1 MDRAFAPV
9 QIGTVGDVGV
19 LVFVA
24 QGEINWHRHI
34 DEDEIFFDAR
44 VVRSKSTRSWVIH
57 FLRVGEALLIPKGV
71 AHHSGAIDSAIVLL
85 FRQQVMPERKN
96 GHRKHLATGEEPPLK
111 KIRFA
116 DVLSDSTPD
125 YQPMK
130 VAAMESH
137 AMTVFTARGS
147 GIEEE
152 SKTGGTML
160 YALYGE
166 LEIKTGFRE
175 GVTRTRADDFSA
187 TPDSLQTTCR
197 EERDC
202 GEVREGISHTASDHP
217 TGKLFAHYTPTE
229 EADDRQQNNGAQ

>member
-9 QIGTVGDVGV
+9 QIGTVGDIGV
-19 LVFVA
+19 LVFLA

-34 DEDEIFFDAR
+34 DEDEIFLTHEG
-44 VVRSKSTRSWVIH
+44 SIKIETQLGH
-57 FLRVGEALLIPKGV
+57 TLLRVGEALLIPKGV
-71 AHHSGAIDSAIVLL
+71 AHHSGAIESTIVLL

-96 GHRKHLATGEEPPLK
+96 GHRKNMATGEEPPLK

-137 AMTVFTARGS
+137 LMTVFTARGS
-147 GIEEE
+147 GIEEV
-152 SKTGGTML
+152 SKSGGTML

-166 LEIKTGFRE
+166 LEIRLDAERTALAQGQMTFLPRE
-175 GVTRTRADDFSA
+175 TRYRLHAEKSA
-187 TPDSLQTTCR
+187 IVVRFER
-197 EERDC
+197 E
-202 GEVREGISHTASDHP
+202 
-217 TGKLFAHYTPTE
+217 
-229 EADDRQQNNGAQ
+229 

>member
-1 MDRAFAPV
+1 MPLTILSPSETASRMDRAFAPV

-34 DEDEIFFDAR
+34 DEDEIFLTHEGS
-44 VVRSKSTRSWVIH
+44 VKINTQLGNTL
-57 FLRVGEALLIPKGV
+57 LRVGEALLIPKGV
-71 AHHSGAIDSAIVLL
+71 AHHSGATESAIVLL

-96 GHRKHLATGEEPPLK
+96 GHRKHLATGDEPPLK

-147 GIEEE
+147 GVEEE

-166 LEIKTGFRE
+166 LEIKLDSGKALLEQGQMTFLPRE
-175 GVTRTRADDFSA
+175 THYRLHAEKSA
-187 TPDSLQTTCR
+187 IV
-197 EERDC
+197 
-202 GEVREGISHTASDHP
+202 VRFE
-217 TGKLFAHYTPTE
+217 KE
-229 EADDRQQNNGAQ
+229 

>member
-1 MDRAFAPV
+1 MPLTILSPSETASRMDRAFAPV

-34 DEDEIFFDAR
+34 DEDEIFLTHEGS
-44 VVRSKSTRSWVIH
+44 VKINTQLGNTL
-57 FLRVGEALLIPKGV
+57 LRVGEALMIPKGV
-71 AHHSGAIDSAIVLL
+71 AHHSGATEPAIVLL

-111 KIRFA
+111 KVRFA

-137 AMTVFTARGS
+137 AMTVFTAHGS
-147 GIEEE
+147 GVEEK
-152 SKTGGTML
+152 SKSGGTML
-160 YALYGE
+160 YALYGD
-166 LEIKTGFRE
+166 LEIRFDTERALLAQGQMTFLPRE
-175 GVTRTRADDFSA
+175 TRYRLHAGKSA
-187 TPDSLQTTCR
+187 IVVRFER
-197 EERDC
+197 E
-202 GEVREGISHTASDHP
+202 
-217 TGKLFAHYTPTE
+217 
-229 EADDRQQNNGAQ
+229 